1 MPKNLYMAFNRLI
14 DANKL
19 EREGRF
25 EEAKVAWAE
34 SRDLYQE
41 ICNTTRPDEQIGRR
55 ARIGLVK
62 TTYKCSGSTEA
73 ANLLFKLVRNG
84 DISPRTID
92 ELRIYLGIKP
102 KD

>member
-1 MPKNLYMAFNRLI
+1 MAFNRLI

-62 TTYKCSGSTEA
+62 TTFKSEGLARATE
-73 ANLLFKLVRNG
+73 LLVSMIKGGN
-84 DISPRTID
+84 IPPRTIE
-92 ELRIYLGIKP
+92 ELRTYLHIKP